1 MVRAQEKKELIE
13 FKENNK
19 LDNVIFLDNM
29 PRNEIIDYWALIDI
43 SLIILKKR
51 EVFRTVIPSKIFE
64 SIAMHKPIILGVEG
78 DAKEIVE
85 KNKIGVS
92 FEPENFGDLT
102 SNILNLTKDEEKLNL
117 YKINTEKC
125 KLKYDR
131 ATQACKM
138 LKILEQIK

>member
-1 MVRAQEKKELIE
+1 MQA
-13 FKENNK
+13 NNV
-19 LDNVIFLDNM
+19 D
-29 PRNEIIDYWALIDI
+29 
-43 SLIILKKR
+43 
-51 EVFRTVIPSKIFE
+51 
-64 SIAMHKPIILGVEG
+64 EG